1 MIVRVIDIVIDVSRQ
16 WYSGNNLV
24 NSRPA
29 THSRRCNKYKHNTDV
44 EQCEE
49 IQTENVYKE
58 YSAIQLVDNW
68 EWRQYKQ
75 ASCLRKKL

>member
-1 MIVRVIDIVIDVSRQ
+1 MLAGNGIQVIILSISGLPVTADV
-16 WYSGNNLV
+16 
-24 NSRPA
+24 A
-29 THSRRCNKYKHNTDV
+29 TNTSTTQHV